1 MTHAQRNLM
10 IKEASKLLDIGSTT
24 LFRLLRERQI
34 LGTTNNLPR
43 QEHIKEGIFLVEI
56 RQYKVGK
63 MGIKKPYPVTLVT
76 PKGLCFL
83 REFVEKEKEKEEID
97 HAI

>member
-24 LFRLLRERQI
+24 LFKLLKKRRV

-43 QEHIKEGIFLVEI
+43 QEHIEQGIFVVDI
-56 RQYKVGK
+56 RQHRVGK
-63 MGIKKPYPVTLVT
+63 LDITKNYPVTLVT

-83 REFVEKEKEKEEID
+83 RELIENEKEKEAID